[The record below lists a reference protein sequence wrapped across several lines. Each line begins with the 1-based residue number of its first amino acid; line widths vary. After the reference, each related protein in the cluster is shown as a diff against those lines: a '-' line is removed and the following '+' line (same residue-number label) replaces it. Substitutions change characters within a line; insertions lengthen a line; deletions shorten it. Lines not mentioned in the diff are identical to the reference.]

1 MAVDRVFPP
10 KDSLSEAELRQGLRR
25 VLRDAMASQAM
36 ASLTGSAFLVAFAL
50 KLGASNAVIG
60 LLAAIPQLAQL
71 VQLPAV
77 YLVERVRNRRAVCV
91 MASGLGRSAWLG
103 VAAAPFLFDP
113 AGTLSVLVFGL
124 LAASAAAAIANCAW
138 NSWIHDLVPTEQLG
152 PFFGKR
158 FALATG
164 TGVAVSLAG
173 AFFLDHVAWRW
184 LPDPLDGY
192 GVLFGLGFLLGL
204 LGVRYVARIPEPRMP
219 PPGGSSLRAML
230 APLRD
235 DNFRNLIRFQG
246 AWNFALYLAAPFFS
260 VYMLKRLGLSLAWV
274 VGLIALGRVVNI
286 VFLRVWG
293 EVSSRLS
300 NKSVLA
306 VSGPLCLLCFLG
318 WTFTTLPEP
327 HPFTLPLLVVLH
339 ALMGVAMA
347 GITLATGNIS
357 LKLAPRGQGTSYLAA
372 TNFVS
377 ALAAGL
383 APLCSG
389 HLADFF
395 VDRELSWTLRWTGPG
410 RDYVFQTMNLRQW
423 DFLFVLSFVAG
434 LYALHRLA
442 FVQEVGEVEEKVV
455 LHELVSAI
463 GRELRDFSTVSGFRN
478 IVSMTGWRG
487 DGGGE
492 RKGGA
497 GTGSGQAGRG
507 ERATDS

>member
-1 MAVDRVFPP
+1 
-10 KDSLSEAELRQGLRR
+10 
-25 VLRDAMASQAM
+25 MASQAM

-77 YLVERVRNRRAVCV
+77 FLVERVRNRRAVCV
-91 MASGLGRSAWLG
+91 AASSLGRSAWLG
-103 VAAAPFLFDP
+103 VAAAPLLLAP
-113 AGTLSVLVFGL
+113 AETLTVLVFGL
-124 LAASAAAAIANCAW
+124 LAASTAAAVANCAW
-138 NSWIHDLVPTEQLG
+138 NSWVHDLVPTEQLG
-152 PFFGKR
+152 PFFGRR
-158 FALATG
+158 FAVATG

-173 AFFLDHVAWRW
+173 AFFIDHLAWRW
-184 LPDPLDGY
+184 FADPIHGY

-204 LGVRYVARIPEPRMP
+204 LGVRYVSRIPEPRMP
-219 PPGGSSLRAML
+219 PAAGSPVRAIFV
-230 APLRD
+230 PFRD
-235 DNFRNLIRFQG
+235 ANFRNLIRFLG
-246 AWNFALYLAAPFFS
+246 AWNFSLYLAAPFFS
-260 VYMLKRLGLSLAWV
+260 VYMLKRLELDLAWV

-286 VFLRVWG
+286 AFLRLWG

-306 VSGPLCLLCFLG
+306 VSGPLCLFCFLG
-318 WTFTTLPEP
+318 WTFTTLPDQ
-327 HPFTLPLLVVLH
+327 HRFTLPLLIVLH

-389 HLADFF
+389 HLVDFF
-395 VDRELSWTLRWTGPG
+395 VNRELSWTLRWTGPG
-410 RDYVFQTMNLRQW
+410 RDYVLQTLNLRQW
-423 DFLFVLSFVAG
+423 DFIFVLSFVAG
-434 LYALHRLA
+434 LYALHRLTL
-442 FVQEVGEVEEKVV
+442 VREVGEVEEKVV

-463 GRELRDFSTVSGFRN
+463 GRELRDFSTVSGVRN
-478 IVSMTGWRG
+478 IVTLTGRRAIRG
-487 DGGGE
+487 E
-492 RKGGA
+492 
-497 GTGSGQAGRG
+497 AGRG
-507 ERATDS
+507 LDQDP